1 MHLSFWSCIKCVVK
15 EEKCVCVKLCYFS
28 FGMEKGVDYRM
39 CRQGCYSSST
49 TSAAV
54 ATDAIATVS

>member
-1 MHLSFWSCIKCVVK
+1 MCCEGRK
-15 EEKCVCVKLCYFS
+15 KCVCVKLCYFS

-39 CRQGCYSSST
+39 CRQGCFSSST